1 MDRKLVWATAA
12 LVLLGAQAGTLGAD
26 GKAKG
31 RRLEPWVPVDAS
43 FSGCSEGLCGTRGRD
58 SRALVQPGAKVGQY
72 VYCPVSGAVFQV
84 KESHHHADVN
94 GKALYF
100 CCEGCARYFAQN
112 QDRIMTM
119 RGRLARAK

>member
-1 MDRKLVWATAA
+1 M
-12 LVLLGAQAGTLGAD
+12 VLLGAQGGTHAAD
-26 GKAKG
+26 GKAKA

-58 SRALVQPGAKVGQY
+58 PRAVVQPGAKVGQH

-84 KESHHHADVN
+84 KQSHHHADVN
-94 GKALYF
+94 GKLLYF

-112 QDRIMTM
+112 RAGILAM
-119 RGRLARAK
+119 RGQILRAK